1 VSFRYYNL
9 ILLYLIV
16 YIMSY
21 YLKCAAHNV
30 YIVGSSPLKG
40 KAQRREGDVAGEG
53 KHLGKSRFYLSF
65 ISQPHQIF

>member
-1 VSFRYYNL
+1 
-9 ILLYLIV
+9 
-16 YIMSY
+16 MSY